1 MRLKERVTIITGAGQ
16 GLGRAFALATA
27 REGSKVVIADMN
39 LEKAESVAGEIRSSG
54 GEALAIKTNVTSEE
68 STQAL
73 TRQVFEQYGRIDVL
87 VNNAAMFSTIKMRPF
102 DEIPVEEWDALMAV
116 NVRGVFLCCKAVAP
130 YMRQQRSGK
139 IINIASIVFDLGR
152 ANYLHYVASK
162 GAVIGITRGVATE
175 LGDYNV
181 NVNAI
186 SPSSVQTEIPRET
199 VTREGALQFA
209 QGQVLRRVESPDDL
223 VGTVIFLAS
232 SDSDFITGQTL
243 NVDGGMRFH

>member
-1 MRLKERVTIITGAGQ
+1 MRLQDRVTIITGASQ
-16 GLGRAFALATA
+16 GLGRAFAKATA
-27 REGSKVVIADMN
+27 LEGARVVIADVN
-39 LEKAESVAGEIRSSG
+39 QDKAEAVALEIREAG
-54 GEALAIKTNVTSEE
+54 GEALAIKTDVTSEE
-68 STQAL
+68 STAAL
-73 TRQVFEQYGRIDVL
+73 AHQVFDQYGRIDVL
-87 VNNAAMFSTIKMRPF
+87 VNNAAMFSNIKMRPF
-102 DEIPVEEWDALMAV
+102 DQIPVQEWDNLMAV

-130 YMRQQRSGK
+130 LMREQRSGK

-162 GAVIGITRGVATE
+162 GAVIGITRGVASE
-175 LGDYNV
+175 LGDYNI

-209 QGQVLRRVESPDDL
+209 QGQVLKRVQSPDDL

-232 SDSDFITGQTL
+232 SDSDFITGQTI